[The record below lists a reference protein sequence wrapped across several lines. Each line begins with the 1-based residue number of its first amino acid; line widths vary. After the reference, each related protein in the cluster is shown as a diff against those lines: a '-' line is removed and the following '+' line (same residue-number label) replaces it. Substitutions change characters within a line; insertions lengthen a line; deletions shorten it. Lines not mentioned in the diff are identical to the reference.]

1 MEHRFLQMQNI
12 IIPTINKTP
21 PPAAP
26 AIMPMGNE
34 PEQFYTQGGYGDF
47 FCLSSIIIVELI
59 TSIPAK
65 GLPGAITVLTFENV
79 CVRSDCDANAM

>member
-1 MEHRFLQMQNI
+1 MQHRFLQMQNI

-26 AIMPMGNE
+26 AMIAMEDE

-47 FCLSSIIIVELI
+47 FGLFSFIIVELI